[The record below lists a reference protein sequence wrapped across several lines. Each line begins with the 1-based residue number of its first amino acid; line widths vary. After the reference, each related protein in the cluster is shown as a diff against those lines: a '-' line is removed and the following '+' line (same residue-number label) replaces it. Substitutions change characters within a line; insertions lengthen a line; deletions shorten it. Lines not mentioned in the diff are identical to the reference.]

1 MKGNINGK
9 PAGEV
14 FALLRGEI
22 PGVVNHTDDSGYPY
36 LEYAVLQPFF
46 EGLVPPQNYD
56 FDCSEA
62 TFQLFPNGG
71 GIVSCAGTI
80 TICDDE
86 GNALR
91 KKAYIGAANLAVSK
105 ATGKIVDAA
114 SATRSAVTNCKKGC
128 MLGFGCGDHQ
138 LKDEKGKKR
147 SSDKNKHTSDITKST
162 SPNYSNH
169 GSTDIYLVKM
179 RSDIKVISGIK
190 YILVPVTMDEIKTCV
205 LIWRNRF
212 KNADA
217 IANKIAA
224 VSSIYIEGTYEK
236 LQDKDRI
243 VFKGFP
249 DKSGIL

>member
-1 MKGNINGK
+1 MKGNINGR

-14 FALLRGEI
+14 FALLQGEI

-62 TFQLFPNGG
+62 AFQLFPNGG
-71 GIVSCAGTI
+71 GVVSCAGSI
-80 TICDDE
+80 TICDDD

-91 KKAYIGAANLAVSK
+91 KKSYIGAANLPVSK
-105 ATGKIVDAA
+105 TTGKITDAA

-138 LKDEKGKKR
+138 LKDEKGKIR
-147 SSDKNKHTSDITKST
+147 SNDKCKHASGI
-162 SPNYSNH
+162 SPNTSTNSSRP
-169 GSTDIYLVKM
+169 GSKAVYLVKM
-179 RSDIKVISGIK
+179 RTGSKVISGIK
-190 YILVPVTMDEIKTCV
+190 YILVPVTVDGMKTSV

-212 KNADA
+212 ANADA

-224 VSSIYIEGTYEK
+224 ASSICIAGTYEK
-236 LQDKDRI
+236 LQDNDRI
-243 VFKGFP
+243 VFKGFYEERG
-249 DKSGIL
+249 SL